1 MFNYICSHNEC
12 AIIGE
17 IKGSLKALVS
27 RPDEVYGVIN
37 MC

>member
-1 MFNYICSHNEC
+1 MFNYTSSHNKC

-17 IKGSLKALVS
+17 IKDSLKALAG

-37 MC
+37 MS